1 MRESWAR
8 YHRYFRLKEMNK
20 WVSTREPGLPSEPVW
35 YGVMPRGA
43 EGVATRS
50 RGLTAKKWV
59 SRERSH
65 FPFSLRNLGFLR
77 LWGDFV
83 SGSRAGD
90 FLDQFVVGVT
100 RKRSQ
105 VSLNHSEDEI
115 ASIWSREVSRLRK
128 SIWGF
133 RLRVGNREGGF
144 DFLVKIDIRFL
155 FRVRLSWISFRFG
168 GFV

>member
-1 MRESWAR
+1 MGFNPWTGFS
-8 YHRYFRLKEMNK
+8 K
-20 WVSTREPGLPSEPVW
+20 WVR
-35 YGVMPRGA
+35 MIRGH
-43 EGVATRS
+43 ATRRRGSGYAIS
-50 RGLTAKKWV
+50 RVEWEKRV

-83 SGSRAGD
+83 SESRAGD

-133 RLRVGNREGGF
+133 RLRVENREGGF
-144 DFLVKIDIRFL
+144 DFLVKIDIRFP